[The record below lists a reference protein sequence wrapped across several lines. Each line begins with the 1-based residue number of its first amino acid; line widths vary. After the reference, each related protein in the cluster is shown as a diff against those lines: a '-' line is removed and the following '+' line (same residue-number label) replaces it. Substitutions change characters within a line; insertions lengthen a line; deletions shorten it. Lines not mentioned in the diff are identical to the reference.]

1 MNYKNWMRKT
11 YLTEKGP
18 KGKLAQRIKADGR
31 FPINGARKFDGWQ
44 EVLMDYLRKKNADI
58 NTMNAFF
65 ETWTEYEA
73 CERKRLNMRL

>member
-18 KGKLAQRIKADGR
+18 KGKLAQRIKSDGR
-31 FPINGARKFDGWQ
+31 FPINSARKFEGWQ
-44 EVLMDYLRKKNADI
+44 EILMDYLRKKNADI

-65 ETWTEYEA
+65 ETWTEYER